1 MAYGI
6 PGDQIPIKSSGMIK
20 NADHKRFIAY
30 CQDREDAIYRNGVEY
45 GGIFCPSSYDVL
57 VGRGPRIKSHIGNET
72 YRTLLQSKCDRY
84 NNSSIAQK
92 RQIVLEVI
100 QQVHAYGGRFL
111 LPRKNCWIETDM
123 ETACNK
129 VSIAFR
135 DVRKILRA
143 KNNHTSNNSVST
155 ELSAPPREHMD
166 FGCL

>member
-20 NADHKRFIAY
+20 NADHRRFIAY

-45 GGIFCPSSYDVL
+45 SGIFCPSSYDVL

-72 YRTLLQSKCDRY
+72 YRTLLQSKYERY

-92 RQIVLEVI
+92 RQIALEVI
-100 QQVHAYGGRFL
+100 QQVRAYGGRFL
-111 LPRKNCWIETDM
+111 VPGKNCWVEADM
-123 ETACNK
+123 ETARTK

-135 DVRKILRA
+135 DVRKILNA
-143 KNNHTSNNSVST
+143 KKNQTNTNSVST
-155 ELSAPPREHMD
+155 ELSASQKQRD